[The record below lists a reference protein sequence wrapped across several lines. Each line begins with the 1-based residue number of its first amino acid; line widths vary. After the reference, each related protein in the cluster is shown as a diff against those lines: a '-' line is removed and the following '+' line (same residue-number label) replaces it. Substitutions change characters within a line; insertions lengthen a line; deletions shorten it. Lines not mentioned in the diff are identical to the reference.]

1 MKTFAAL
8 GVSAPGLAA
17 SPSIVVRA
25 AAIAGVR
32 GEALGA
38 LARRPVSARVGVG
51 SSRIHV
57 R

>member
-1 MKTFAAL
+1 MKTFASL

-25 AAIAGVR
+25 AAVAGVC